1 MTRHLLAILLAL
13 AVLAAACGDSD
24 EATTTSAPVTTASGN
39 TLETLPPT
47 STEPP
52 PTTIPPTTVD
62 LVAAQYGA
70 PEIIGDPLPPV
81 GGTPDPAAGLASPVI
96 VGADYYG
103 NRASIGDTGTTQ
115 AVLFVAHWCGH
126 CQNELPEIVS
136 WLDETGGV
144 DGVNF
149 LLVTVAV
156 DPNRPNFPPSEWI
169 EREGWAEPILLDDD
183 ASSAFQM
190 FGGSAIPY
198 WVFLNPDG
206 TVATRVEGGIGSD
219 ELAAILA
226 DLSIAP

>member
-1 MTRHLLAILLAL
+1 MTRHLLAIVLAL
-13 AVLAAACGDSD
+13 ALLAAACGDSD
-24 EATTTSAPVTTASGN
+24 GATTSAAPTTAGGN

-47 STEPP
+47 STVPP
-52 PTTIPPTTVD
+52 ATTIPPTTVD
-62 LVAAQYGA
+62 VVAAQFGT

-81 GGTPDPAAGLASPVI
+81 GGTPDPAAGLPSPLI
-96 VGADYYG
+96 VGADYAG
-103 NRASIGDTGTTQ
+103 NRSSIGDTGTTQ

-126 CQNELPEIVS
+126 CQNELPEIAQ

-144 DGVNF
+144 DGVEF
-149 LLVTVAV
+149 VLVTVAV

-169 EREGWAEPILLDDD
+169 EREGWSAPVLLDDEG
-183 ASSAFQM
+183 SSAFLM

-219 ELAAILA
+219 ELEAILA
-226 DLSIAP
+226 DLAIAP

>member
-1 MTRHLLAILLAL
+1 MTRHLLAALLAL
-13 AVLAAACGDSD
+13 ALLAAACGDSD
-24 EATTTSAPVTTASGN
+24 GSSTTSAPATTVSGN

-52 PTTIPPTTVD
+52 PTTIPSTTIDV
-62 LVAAQYGA
+62 VAAQFGT
-70 PEIIGDPLPPV
+70 PEITGDPLPPV
-81 GGTPDPAAGLASPVI
+81 GGTPDPAAGLPSPLI
-96 VGADYYG
+96 VGADYAG
-103 NRASIGDTGTTQ
+103 NRSSIGDTGTTQ

-126 CQNELPEIVS
+126 CQTELPEIAR

-144 DGVNF
+144 DGVDF
-149 LLVTVAV
+149 ALVTVAV

-169 EREGWAEPILLDDD
+169 EREGWDEPILLDDED
-183 ASSAFQM
+183 SSIFRM

-206 TVATRVEGGIGSD
+206 TVATRVEGGIGGD

-226 DLSIAP
+226 DL